1 LTDIKTRARPPRVTD
16 ETAFTFRGGGARA
29 DRLFQALCVGAGLT
43 VLAILALILLSTARE
58 AWPAFRDE
66 GLSFITTDDWAPN
79 NGKFGA
85 LALIY
90 GTVIVS
96 LIALLIAVPVSIG
109 IALFLTEY
117 AHPRLRVWV
126 ITVIDLL
133 AAMPSVVFGLWGI
146 IVVAPKLVPVYE
158 WFHDV
163 FGDIPLLGS
172 LFGQPVS
179 NGYTF
184 MTAGIIV
191 AIMITPIIT
200 SITREVYGT
209 VPLLDK
215 QAALALGA
223 TKWEMIKGAVF
234 PHSFG
239 GMVGAAMLGLGRAM
253 GETIAIALVIGAAVQ
268 ITPNI
273 YASGEAMP
281 SIIVR
286 QWGESSGVHTAALV
300 GLGVVLFAITVIV
313 NYVARF
319 VVRRA
324 ELRMRGASA

>member
-1 LTDIKTRARPPRVTD
+1 MTDTSTKARPTRVID
-16 ETAFTFRGGGARA
+16 RDALNYKGGGARA
-29 DRLFQALCVGAGLT
+29 DRLFQALCVAAGLT

-58 AWPAFRDE
+58 AWPAFREE
-66 GLSFITTDDWAPN
+66 GLGFITANDWAPN
-79 NGKFGA
+79 EGRFGA
-85 LALIY
+85 LALIF
-90 GTVIVS
+90 GTVVVS
-96 LIALLIAVPVSIG
+96 VIALIVAVPVSIG
-109 IALFLTEY
+109 IALFLTEV

-126 ITVIDLL
+126 VTVIDLL
-133 AAMPSVVFGLWGI
+133 AATPSVVFGLWGI

-158 WFHDV
+158 SV
-163 FGDIPLLGS
+163 NGLLGDIPLLGS

-191 AIMITPIIT
+191 AIMIAPIIT
-200 SITREVYGT
+200 SITREVFST

-223 TKWEMIKGAVF
+223 TRWEMIKGAVF

-273 YASGEAMP
+273 FASGEAMP

-286 QWGESSGVHTAALV
+286 QWGESSGVHTSALV
-300 GLGVVLFAITVIV
+300 GLGVVLFAITVVV

>member
-1 LTDIKTRARPPRVTD
+1 VIDRN
-16 ETAFTFRGGGARA
+16 AFTYKGGGARA
-29 DRLFQALCVGAGLT
+29 DRLFQTLCVAAGLA

-58 AWPAFRDE
+58 AWPAFREE
-66 GLSFITTDDWAPN
+66 GFGFVTANDWAPN
-79 NGKFGA
+79 EDRFGA
-85 LALIY
+85 LALIF
-90 GTVIVS
+90 GTVVVS
-96 LIALLIAVPVSIG
+96 VIALILAVPVSIG
-109 IALFLTEY
+109 IALFLTEI

-126 ITVIDLL
+126 VTVIDLL
-133 AAMPSVVFGLWGI
+133 AATPSVVFGLWGI

-158 WFHDV
+158 WIN
-163 FGDIPLLGS
+163 GLLGGIPLLGN
-172 LFGQPVS
+172 LFGEPVS
-179 NGYTF
+179 NGYTY
-184 MTAGIIV
+184 MTAGVIV
-191 AIMITPIIT
+191 AIMIMPIIT
-200 SITREVYGT
+200 SITREVFGT

-223 TKWEMIKGAVF
+223 TRWEMIKGAVF

-268 ITPNI
+268 ITPNVF
-273 YASGEAMP
+273 ASGEAMP

-300 GLGVVLFAITVIV
+300 GLGVVLFAITVVV